1 MIVLLFI
8 LCIICI
14 TTYIYFEDEF
24 NNIIYVHSKIDSRN
38 YLVRN
43 VKDKQEAA
51 DRLAKLNNKLLM
63 LIDKLKKNI
72 DNYDNEY
79 KDAINRLKFK
89 YNPNTISESLQ
100 NSEFTSYSVNKGEK
114 IVFCLRSKKTQK
126 FEDFNIL
133 MFVALHELAHL
144 MTKSIG
150 HTPEFW
156 KNFKFLLKK
165 AIKINIYKKQ
175 NYTNNPKQYCGIS
188 ILDSPLDNEDNE
200 DNENNKDNSN

>member
-63 LIDKLKKNI
+63 LI
-72 DNYDNEY
+72 EY

-133 MFVALHELAHL
+133 MFVALHELTHIG
-144 MTKSIG
+144 TSEIG
-150 HTPEFW
+150 HTPQYW
-156 KNFKFLLKK
+156 KNFKFILEN
-165 AIKINIYKKQ
+165 AVNQGIYNAVDYKKEPH
-175 NYTNNPKQYCGIS
+175 NYCGMTIT
-188 ILDSPLDNEDNE
+188 DNPYYDA
-200 DNENNKDNSN
+200 